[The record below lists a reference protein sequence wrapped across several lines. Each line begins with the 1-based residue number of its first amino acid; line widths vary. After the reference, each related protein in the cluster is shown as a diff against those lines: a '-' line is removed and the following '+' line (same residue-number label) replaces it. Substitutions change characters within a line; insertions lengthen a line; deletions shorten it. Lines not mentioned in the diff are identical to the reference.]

1 MTTFTNTRVG
11 QVTEV
16 RTGLFTATIDVD
28 TNGELPTVTV
38 AGEQLP
44 ALRSRYNHSPR
55 GLHYMDNAAPRWQGV
70 LEVEGIDQSQDGR
83 ALSARQHDPVDGF
96 EVMLVAHLA

>member
-1 MTTFTNTRVG
+1 MTTYTNTKVG

-38 AGEQLP
+38 AGEQLDD
-44 ALRSRYNHSPR
+44 RSAMIDWAA
-55 GLHYMDNAAPRWQGV
+55 GLEAVLNQGSNGHRKNFGSV
-70 LEVEGIDQSQDGR
+70 SQ
-83 ALSARQHDPVDGF
+83 
-96 EVMLVAHLA
+96 